1 MNANAD
7 LDPQEL
13 KFLAIQAS
21 RDNHADQA
29 LSYLKQA
36 IRHAPTDGELHYLL
50 AAEHAQ
56 LGMYDRAA
64 EGMERALTLAPG
76 MHTARLQL
84 GLLYLTQANAEA
96 STRILAPLAEQ
107 EGRNHFGLFALG
119 LLHLMH
125 DRFPACRAAL
135 MEGIALNDQNA
146 ALNGDMQKILD
157 ALPPPGLEPDQAPAA
172 STDSNIWLSAYRQN
186 DTPN

>member
-1 MNANAD
+1 MNPD
-7 LDPQEL
+7 TELDPQEL

-21 RDNHADQA
+21 RGNQSDQA
-29 LSYLKQA
+29 LLYLKQA
-36 IRHAPTDGELHYLL
+36 IRQAPQDGELHYLL

-64 EGMERALTLAPG
+64 DEMEHALTLAPG

-84 GLLYLTQANAEA
+84 GLLYLTEANVEA
-96 STRILAPLAEQ
+96 STRTLEPLSLLE
-107 EGRNHFGLFALG
+107 EDNCFRLFSAG

-125 DRFPACRAAL
+125 DRFPECRAAL
-135 MEGIALNDQNA
+135 TRGIARNVQND

-157 ALPPPGLEPDQAPAA
+157 ALPPPVTEAMP
-172 STDSNIWLSAYRQN
+172 TDSNVRVPAYKRS
-186 DTPN
+186 DVPK

>member
-1 MNANAD
+1 MNSNTD

-29 LSYLKQA
+29 LIYLKQA
-36 IRHAPTDGELHYLL
+36 IRHAPADGELHYLL

-56 LGMYDRAA
+56 LGIYDRAA
-64 EGMERALTLAPG
+64 EGMERALALTPG
-76 MHTARLQL
+76 LHTARLQL
-84 GLLYLTQANAEA
+84 GLLYLTQANVEA
-96 STRILAPLAEQ
+96 STRTLAPLAERKD
-107 EGRNHFGLFALG
+107 GNYFGLFALG

-135 MEGIALNDQNA
+135 TQGIALNEEND
-146 ALNGDMQKILD
+146 ALNGDMKKILD
-157 ALPPPGLEPDQAPAA
+157 ALPPPGLAH
-172 STDSNIWLSAYRQN
+172 
-186 DTPN
+186 

>member
-1 MNANAD
+1 MKPD
-7 LDPQEL
+7 TELDPQEL

-21 RDNHADQA
+21 RGSQADQA
-29 LSYLKQA
+29 LLYLKHA
-36 IRHAPTDGELHYLL
+36 IRTAPQDGELHYLL

-64 EGMERALTLAPG
+64 EEMEHALVLAPD

-84 GLLYLTQANAEA
+84 GLLYLTQANVEA
-96 STRILAPLAEQ
+96 STRTLAPLEALE
-107 EGRNHFGLFALG
+107 ENNCFRLFSAG

-135 MEGIALNDQNA
+135 TEGIMRNVQNDALNA
-146 ALNGDMQKILD
+146 DMQKIID
-157 ALPPPGLEPDQAPAA
+157 ALPPAASETAPA
-172 STDSNIWLSAYRQN
+172 DSNVWLSAYKQN

>member
-1 MNANAD
+1 MNPNTA
-7 LDPQEL
+7 LDPEEL

-21 RDNHADQA
+21 RSKQADQA
-29 LSYLKQA
+29 LLFLKQA
-36 IRHAPTDGELHYLL
+36 ISAKPQDGELYYLL

-56 LGMYDRAA
+56 LGMYDRATD
-64 EGMERALTLAPG
+64 EMEHALLLSPG

-84 GLLYLTQANAEA
+84 GLLYLTLANVEA
-96 STRILAPLAEQ
+96 TSRTLEPLSTLEADNCYR
-107 EGRNHFGLFALG
+107 LFSDG

-125 DRFPACRAAL
+125 DRFPACRDAL
-135 MEGIALNDQNA
+135 TRGIARNTQND

-157 ALPPPGLEPDQAPAA
+157 ALPPPVPESAA
-172 STDSNIWLSAYRQN
+172 AEGNFWLSAYRQD

>member
-1 MNANAD
+1 MNSNTD

-21 RDNHADQA
+21 RDNRADQA

-36 IRHAPTDGELHYLL
+36 IRQAPADGELHYLL

-64 EGMERALTLAPG
+64 EGMERAITLTPG
-76 MHTARLQL
+76 LHTARLQL
-84 GLLYLTQANAEA
+84 GLLYLTQADVEA
-96 STRILAPLAEQ
+96 STRTLTPLAER
-107 EGRNHFGLFALG
+107 EGGNYFGLFAQG

-125 DRFPACRAAL
+125 DRFPECRAAL
-135 MEGIALNDQNA
+135 TQGIALNNQNN

-157 ALPPPGLEPDQAPAA
+157 ALPPPGLEQQQAPAA
-172 STDSNIWLSAYRQN
+172 PTDSNVWLSAYKQN